1 MYVGHIGIALGA
13 KGLRPRTW
21 TPALVAAAVACD
33 VVQMALDLAGVN
45 DKTQTYSH
53 SVPAALVIAG
63 VIAALYFALT
73 RRIHGAAFVAAVA
86 LSHLPADYIAGRKL
100 LWPDGPEVGLLL
112 YDHYAA
118 DFALEVAIIVLG
130 WAAFRRTLRPRWR
143 YSRLTWG
150 LLATLV
156 LGQLAF
162 NYYDYR
168 DDVANDRAG
177 PWWGGAPS
185 AVVRI
190 ARVGDG
196 AHTRAE

>member
-1 MYVGHIGIALGA
+1 
-13 KGLRPRTW
+13 
-21 TPALVAAAVACD
+21 
-33 VVQMALDLAGVN
+33 
-45 DKTQTYSH
+45 
-53 SVPAALVIAG
+53 
-63 VIAALYFALT
+63 
-73 RRIHGAAFVAAVA
+73 
-86 LSHLPADYIAGRKL
+86 
-100 LWPDGPEVGLLL
+100 
-112 YDHYAA
+112 
-118 DFALEVAIIVLG
+118 
-130 WAAFRRTLRPRWR
+130 
-143 YSRLTWG
+143 
-150 LLATLV
+150 LATLV